1 MNHKL
6 RVLVRVDVDP
16 GRVTLEVAGCLTQA
30 NYPVLLHIMRRARR
44 LSPEQDITADL
55 HGASHL
61 DPEVLMYLRHIAG
74 SAAAANGNDEAAAG
88 GSEAFRLKLAEPAEL
103 PICLEHAGL
112 SGGDEAAL
120 DGEINALLDGETT
133 PGTDPD
139 GVLAAAGEQRTI
151 NGLELS
157 EYLEG
162 NMDPASTVRAMSDDA
177 LSKLADALYRHL
189 DTRNPSFGAH
199 TWYELAAEELH
210 QRHLTEPDGPSPE
223 EVAAS

>member
-1 MNHKL
+1 MSTPDCQAAKRPPWTGRSTPSWTAKPL
-6 RVLVRVDVDP
+6 P
-16 GRVTLEVAGCLTQA
+16 G
-30 NYPVLLHIMRRARR
+30 P
-44 LSPEQDITADL
+44 
-55 HGASHL
+55 
-61 DPEVLMYLRHIAG
+61 
-74 SAAAANGNDEAAAG
+74 
-88 GSEAFRLKLAEPAEL
+88 
-103 PICLEHAGL
+103 
-112 SGGDEAAL
+112 
-120 DGEINALLDGETT
+120 
-133 PGTDPD
+133 DPD

-177 LSKLADALYRHL
+177 LSRLADALYRHL

-210 QRHLTEPDGPSPE
+210 QRHLTEPDGPSQE